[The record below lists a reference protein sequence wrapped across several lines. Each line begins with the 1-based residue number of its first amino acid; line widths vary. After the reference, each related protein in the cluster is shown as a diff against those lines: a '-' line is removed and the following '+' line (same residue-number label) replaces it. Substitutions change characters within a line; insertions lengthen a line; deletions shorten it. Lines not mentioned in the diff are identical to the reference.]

1 MFRKI
6 QRTRDFVGFLTG
18 IILIIW
24 EINIYRKT
32 IIPFWIPLII
42 IILIGT
48 WKTWLNYKKYIS
60 IYKKE
65 GGNLFFAIIQYTV
78 VWGFSLCSIFM
89 ISNYYLANSK
99 KQIKNFTIE
108 ERSSLPGR
116 KGNRGNRKPTFI
128 INYEG
133 LKKELVF
140 SSSYYSKIDEYTKV
154 TLLTQNG
161 LFGFD
166 IILEQNLY

>member
-1 MFRKI
+1 MLRKSK
-6 QRTRDFVGFLTG
+6 RTRDFVGFLTG
-18 IILIIW
+18 MILIIW

-32 IIPFWIPLII
+32 IIPFWIPFII
-42 IILIGT
+42 IILIGA

-60 IYKKE
+60 TYKKE
-65 GGNLFFAIIQYTV
+65 GGNLFFATLQYTV

-116 KGNRGNRKPTFI
+116 KGDRGNRKPTFI

-140 SSSYYSKIDEYTKV
+140 SSSYYSKIDEYTEV

-166 IILEQNLY
+166 IILDQNLY

>member
-1 MFRKI
+1 MSKKNR
-6 QRTRDFVGFLTG
+6 RTRDFVGLLAG
-18 IILIIW
+18 LILIIW

-32 IIPFWIPLII
+32 IIPFWIPFII
-42 IILIGT
+42 IILIGA

-60 IYKKE
+60 TYKKE
-65 GGNLFFAIIQYTV
+65 GGNLFFAIVQYTV
-78 VWGFSLCSIFM
+78 VWGFSICSIFM

-140 SSSYYSKIDEYTKV
+140 SPSYYSKIDEYTEV